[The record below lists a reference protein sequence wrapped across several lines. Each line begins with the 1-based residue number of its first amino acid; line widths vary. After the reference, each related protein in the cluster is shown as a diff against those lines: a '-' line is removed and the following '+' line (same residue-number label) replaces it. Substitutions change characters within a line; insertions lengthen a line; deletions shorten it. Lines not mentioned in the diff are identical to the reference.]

1 MTENK
6 GKGPPPGFVPGFGT
20 TMGDK
25 ESDYKRGP
33 GFMRLGDLGMLAD
46 LMERGFI
53 HRGDFVDRLK
63 DGLRQAKAAI
73 LSQQKR
79 MLILNSTVERMR
91 KDSFRIGTVTHI
103 ETAPYKPIL
112 GERFTILAGEF
123 VGSEAVLVNLR
134 ARGGDLIVLP
144 KGGEPEGITL
154 KWRKWHQVIRPV
166 HNRRT
171 ITSVMVSVNGAQIEA
186 EQPHDLRLQVG
197 QRVRISP
204 ETLQIVGVI
213 DHPSGGDLTSVVSI
227 LNKQTCEVE
236 LQGMERAV
244 LMGRFA
250 QSIKP
255 GDRVQLDEDAN
266 IVVQVFPKG
275 GTTFS
280 DIQATHVDWN
290 DIGGQ
295 DEAKQ
300 ALEEALLSSFRNPEL
315 YRQYGM
321 KTPKG
326 LLIWGP
332 PGCGKT
338 SLAKAVASEIARLY
352 GGAAKGGFI
361 YFSGSEILNK
371 WLGNSEATIRKVFD
385 QARTFKKKHGY
396 PAVICIDEAEAVM
409 RRRGGE
415 RGHGFMDTIVPTF
428 LAEMDGLH
436 ESGAIVILLTN
447 RPDVLDPAITRDGR
461 IDRKIQVKRP
471 DHDAVNDIF
480 RIYLRHLPLAKN
492 CTVDSLAAFATKRF
506 FSENLTLET
515 AQTDAGTFQIPLHAL
530 RSGSLVEG
538 IVQSAQRAAFRRD
551 MECRMCS
558 GLSTDDL
565 AEAIMEKLRENRDL
579 EHPEAFE
586 EYLIACHRASSGD
599 KDSS

>member
-1 MTENK
+1 MTENT
-6 GKGPPPGFVPGFGT
+6 GNRRPPGFL
-20 TMGDK
+20 
-25 ESDYKRGP
+25 RI
-33 GFMRLGDLGMLAD
+33 GDLGMLTD
-46 LMERGFI
+46 LMQNGLL

-63 DGLRQAKAAI
+63 DGLRQAKGAI
-73 LSQQKR
+73 LDQQAQL
-79 MLILNSTVERMR
+79 LILNKKLERMS
-91 KDSFRIGTVTHI
+91 KQSFGIGTVSHI
-103 ETAPYKPIL
+103 ETVPYKPIL
-112 GERFTILAGEF
+112 GERFTILIGEF
-123 VGSEAVLVNLR
+123 AGSEAVLTNLR
-134 ARGGDLIVLP
+134 AGGADFIVLLE
-144 KGGEPEGITL
+144 GELREAVTL
-154 KWRKWHQVIRPV
+154 EWRKWQKAIQPIHK
-166 HNRRT
+166 RRK
-171 ITSVMVSVNGAQIEA
+171 ITSVIVSFGGSQIET
-186 EQPHDLRLQVG
+186 EQPPDLNLQVG
-197 QRVRISP
+197 QQVRVSM
-204 ETLQIVGVI
+204 ETRQIVGVI
-213 DHPSGGDLTSVVSI
+213 DHPIGGDLTTVVSI

-244 LMGRFA
+244 LMGRFV

-255 GDRVQLDEDAN
+255 GDRVQLDEGGN
-266 IVVQVFPKG
+266 MVIQVFPKG
-275 GTTFS
+275 GTVFS
-280 DIQATHVDWN
+280 EIQATHVDWN

-300 ALEEALLSSFRNPEL
+300 ALEEALLSSFRNPDL

-371 WLGNSEATIRKVFD
+371 WLGNSEATIRKIFD

-409 RRRGGE
+409 RRRGGD
-415 RGHGFMDTIVPTF
+415 RGHSFMDTLVPTF

-471 DHDAVNDIF
+471 DHAAVNDIF
-480 RIYLRHLPLAKN
+480 RIYLRHLPLAKE
-492 CTVDSLAAFATKRF
+492 CTVESLAEFATKRF

-515 AQTDAGTFQIPLHAL
+515 VQTDAGTFQIPLHAL

-551 MECRMCS
+551 MQCPMCS
-558 GLSTDDL
+558 GISTDDL
-565 AEAIMEKLRENRDL
+565 AAAIVEKLRENRDL
-579 EHPEAFE
+579 EHPEAFQE
-586 EYLIACHRASSGD
+586 HLIACHRGSSGD
-599 KDSS
+599 KDCS